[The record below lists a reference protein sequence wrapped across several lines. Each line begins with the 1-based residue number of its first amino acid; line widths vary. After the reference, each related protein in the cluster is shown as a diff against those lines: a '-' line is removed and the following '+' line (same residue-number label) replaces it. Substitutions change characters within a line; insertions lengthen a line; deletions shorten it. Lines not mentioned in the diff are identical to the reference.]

1 MVSRL
6 KTSNIL
12 ISVLCFS
19 YNTYS
24 QLYAWLWVGQVESA
38 GLLFKCGRDGVTGPR
53 FGPVVTT
60 LSVAFIPL
68 FEKEP
73 RQSSGKCHLTAARK
87 ALGAVRTVRSH
98 RTPILSRDNVVL
110 AAAMHLQCSYEQLQ

>member
-1 MVSRL
+1 M
-6 KTSNIL
+6 
-12 ISVLCFS
+12 LCFS
-19 YNTYS
+19 YDTYS

-53 FGPVVTT
+53 FGPVVTNAEFAT
-60 LSVAFIPL
+60 VCGFVPVII

-98 RTPILSRDNVVL
+98 RTPILTRDNVVL